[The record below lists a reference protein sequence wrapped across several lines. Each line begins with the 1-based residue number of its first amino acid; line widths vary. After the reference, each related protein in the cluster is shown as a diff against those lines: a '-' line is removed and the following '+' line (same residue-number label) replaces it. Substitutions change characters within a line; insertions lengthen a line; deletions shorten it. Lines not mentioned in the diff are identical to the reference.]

1 MTVDTE
7 KYLDF
12 VHGVTSPPSL
22 DFPILASRL
31 TELEVNDCNVTQLMT
46 AALGL
51 TAEAGEFTEVVKKI
65 FLTTSVNSPDSA
77 VKPRAAVIS

>member
-1 MTVDTE
+1 MTKVDTE

-12 VHGVTSPPSL
+12 VKGVTSPPSL
-22 DFPILASRL
+22 DWAVLATRL

-51 TAEAGEFTEVVKKI
+51 TAESNQVQQS
-65 FLTTSVNSPDSA
+65 SVE
-77 VKPRAAVIS
+77 